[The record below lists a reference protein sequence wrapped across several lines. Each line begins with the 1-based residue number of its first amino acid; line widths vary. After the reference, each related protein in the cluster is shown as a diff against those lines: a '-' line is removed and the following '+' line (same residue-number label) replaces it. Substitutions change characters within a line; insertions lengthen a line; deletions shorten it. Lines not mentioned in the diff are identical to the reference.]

1 MMIGFL
7 QTRKGEQEQ
16 VGFLMLSLGSLSEK
30 KDIWCDLAS
39 IPGSGRSPLF
49 CDTGR
54 MQDPERDRY
63 HPDLLASN

>member
-30 KDIWCDLAS
+30 NVVRFS
-39 IPGSGRSPLF
+39 VNPRFSRSPLF

-54 MQDPERDRY
+54 MQDPERDKY
-63 HPDLLASN
+63 LPQLLTLY